1 MEFAPKLRYF
11 PTECEKDIGVDKIT
25 IQSAV
30 VFSSVVDM
38 DQFTVICVLLRPV
51 DQ

>member
-1 MEFAPKLRYF
+1 MEFAPKLRF
-11 PTECEKDIGVDKIT
+11 FPTPTECEKDMGVDKIT

-38 DQFTVICVLLRPV
+38 DQFTVFFVSY
-51 DQ
+51 